1 MAENEVMKVSMDKNL
16 KQSINESLEKS
27 SDVEIILRNAGILQN
42 RNLFGMMFLK
52 RSLSDSKN
60 LEDKDKDKHERFN
73 FGDSIENLN
82 FLR

>member
-1 MAENEVMKVSMDKNL
+1 M
-16 KQSINESLEKS
+16 EKS

-42 RNLFGMMFLK
+42 RNLLGMMLLK
-52 RSLSDSKN
+52 RSLSDSRN
-60 LEDKDKDKHERFN
+60 LEEKEREKEKEKHDTFN